1 MRSRIGRRIL
11 VGYLA
16 VTLVLALLLSA
27 LAYAS
32 VWIAQVAQRL
42 DRSNRTAAQV
52 LASSALAERR
62 LFRLLQQSLDG
73 SPDAQAESAV
83 LARVLGA
90 HLERVVDSSG
100 LPPEQRRGLAS
111 RLSATMAAYE
121 AAARN
126 FLAASPQDR
135 ADRLSALLASHRR
148 LREILEGELARFRD
162 AAVVGAAQLEALQ
175 RATWLPAFLRDLARN
190 SERANHLNRA
200 VLATQEFE
208 ARFFEHTAAAL
219 RATVESGPQPSGRSL
234 EPDLALLG
242 DVERLAGLPEAR
254 ALSVDLR
261 NAARRVHV
269 LLRQP
274 LEPAAVPTL
283 AAAVGQVV
291 ERLEALRPLLEVE
304 RDRALADLALVN
316 ESVVSFVETLS
327 AASLFALLVGFLVVA
342 AVTRAVTASLDAL
355 RDGMDRVRQGRLDV
369 EVQAAGGDET
379 AEMAAVFNRMVA
391 ELRESRAKLQAYQ
404 QDLERIVEERTRALR
419 EAQAQLVRAE
429 KLSAV
434 GELVAGVAHELNN
447 PLTSVLGYAQ
457 LLEADPST
465 PEDLRE
471 YARVVVREA
480 DRARHIVQN
489 LLTFARPQAV
499 DREPVDVNAVV
510 RQTLE
515 VPRADGEG
523 VRVET
528 RLHPEPLV
536 VLGNA
541 LQLQQVFLNIVRN
554 ALQAMRDRPGRLE
567 ISTTRAGDRAVVEFA
582 DTGPGIAPEHLGRV
596 FDPFFTT
603 KKVGEGTGL
612 GLSLSY
618 GIVRDHGGTIRVR
631 NRPEGGACFTVEL
644 PLAQPGHREAAGP

>member
-11 VGYLA
+11 AGYLA

-52 LASSALAERR
+52 LASWALAERR
-62 LFRLLQQSLDG
+62 LFRLLQQSLRR
-73 SPDAQAESAV
+73 SPDAEVESEV
-83 LARVLGA
+83 LARVLAA
-90 HLERVVDSSG
+90 HLDRVVESSG
-100 LPPEQRRGLAS
+100 LPPEPRRALAS
-111 RLSATMAAYE
+111 RLSATRAAYE
-121 AAARN
+121 AAVAD
-126 FLAASPQDR
+126 FLAAGPRDR
-135 ADRLSALLASHRR
+135 ADRLATLLASHRR
-148 LREILEGELARFRD
+148 LGEILEGELDRFRG
-162 AAVVGAAQLEALQ
+162 AAVAGGAQLEALQ

-200 VLATQEFE
+200 VLATHEFE
-208 ARFFEHTAAAL
+208 TRFFERTAALLAASL
-219 RATVESGPQPSGRSL
+219 DGSLPPPTRAL
-234 EPDLALLG
+234 EPDLALLA
-242 DVERLAGLPEAR
+242 DVERLAALPEAR
-254 ALSVDLR
+254 ALSADLR
-261 NAARRVHV
+261 NAARRADA
-269 LLRQP
+269 LLRPP
-274 LEPAAVPTL
+274 LEPAAVAAV

-327 AASLFALLVGFLVVA
+327 AASLFALLVGFLVVV

-355 RDGMDRVRQGRLDV
+355 RDGMDRVRQGSLDV
-369 EVQAAGGDET
+369 QVRVGRKDET
-379 AEMAAVFNRMVA
+379 ADMAAVFNRMVA

-419 EAQAQLVRAE
+419 EAQAQLVQAE

-457 LLEADPST
+457 LLEGDPSI

-480 DRARHIVQN
+480 DRARQIVQS

-510 RQTLE
+510 LQTLE
-515 VPRADGEG
+515 VPRAEGEG
-523 VRVET
+523 VRIET

-554 ALQAMRDRPGRLE
+554 ALQAMRGQGGRLE
-567 ISTTRAGDRAVVEFA
+567 ITTARAADRAVVEFA
-582 DTGPGIAPEHLGRV
+582 DSGPGIAPEHLSRV

-603 KKVGEGTGL
+603 KKAGEGTGL

-618 GIVRDHGGTIRVR
+618 GIVRDHGGTIHVR

-644 PLAQPGHREAAGP
+644 PLAQPGHGETTT